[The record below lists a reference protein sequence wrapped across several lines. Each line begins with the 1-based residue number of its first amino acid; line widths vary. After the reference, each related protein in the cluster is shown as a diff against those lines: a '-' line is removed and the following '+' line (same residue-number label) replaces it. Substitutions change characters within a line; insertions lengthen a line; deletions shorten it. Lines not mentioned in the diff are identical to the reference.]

1 MKAFI
6 RELDADLVQVVG
18 SALSPPVVTYLVAE
32 RTWRLEQA
40 YGYQDGDTQITV
52 PTVFEFDL
60 ASVPRPFWWLIGPF
74 DLSIAAPL
82 VHDFLYRYRGDP
94 PQGSTVPARVY
105 TRREADLLFR
115 AIMKE
120 EGVWWWRRAAAYRAV
135 RWFGGAAWSKADHSA
150 GPVGGGT

>member
-40 YGYQDGDTQITV
+40 YSYQDGDTQITV
-52 PTVFEFDL
+52 PAAFAFDL

-82 VHDFLYRYRGDP
+82 VHDFLYHYRGDP
-94 PQGSTVPARVY
+94 PQGSIVPAKVY
-105 TRREADLLFR
+105 TRKKADLLFR
-115 AIMKE
+115 VIMKE

-135 RWFGGAAWSKADHSA
+135 RWFGGAAWSQGENSA
-150 GPVGGGT
+150 EPSGGWS